1 MGFLPK
7 WKDVTDLFRSEEWN
21 ESTNT
26 PAEAE
31 PETPRQRRQ
40 RLELETRRRA
50 SRIAYGRAGLD
61 VGDEEE
67 KVQKKKARAA
77 VAAIAGRQQAHAVE
91 SNINSQQLL
100 LENLRAVVAN
110 SSYLYET
117 DKYKVDT
124 AKHILP
130 YYGPPD
136 DVVTKMINPPN
147 SSEFLQATPA
157 QLSMLE
163 PLLRFFIVDNEG
175 NQQEVYFSDH
185 TLASRTL
192 KLASL
197 RAGNSADELL
207 SPRDQRGS
215 DVGIKSF
222 TWNYHNKHE
231 GDRIITAKLELY
243 FGTLT
248 ELVNLN
254 YLQFLFT
261 DGRQSTYA
269 PPIKQN
275 AKDKSLKGRLNRLHE
290 QLDVLSPMMIPGNS
304 TASADL
310 ASKGNFRQLKVA
322 VGWSVPKG
330 NKEALR
336 RMFVKDGD
344 QALKSARAQ
353 YKASNQRYLNFISGI
368 ESTQKIIL
376 LSMKAYDVDFSQEG
390 PTTLTIEY
398 VGSTDQ
404 YLSGPSSDVL
414 GKNNFSTGTLNKKQ
428 VGVSLG
434 EINLDN
440 VYPDGYIAAKLRKQK
455 ENNTE
460 ATGKIYIRLERLQA
474 ESDVIE
480 TRQKISEIKA
490 EIYGDHTESKN
501 LKAYEAY
508 AKSVE
513 TLYFAAQRTI
523 RSQRYALFVRELL
536 GQGTV
541 KESRIFTA
549 TANYD
554 TVTSKTTL
562 SLSRTSEEGS
572 RIMADRLRQLAALK
586 VKQAKEADISLLT
599 KQNTFSRSPRDQ
611 AETTVGTQILFVRFG
626 DIVRTGMRLA
636 GLRDDI
642 TLVLGSLTPGRLGA
656 KGYNLG
662 GDEDV
667 CIYDIPIALDYFSQY
682 FFNNVIQHERSEYPF
697 RQFFDDLVSTLG
709 RLLNNISNY
718 EMRVSF
724 GYTLYMTTD
733 PLERPNTTAEK
744 KGAGVTKVDN
754 GDRIHT
760 VLTPEIVAGLSH
772 SHKNF
777 ELFMSTKPI
786 HNYYILFAKQT
797 GTGKSGNRLE
807 DEANGIFHYTLGADR
822 GLAKNFNF
830 SKQDVP
836 QFQAMNIEQANL
848 ASAGTALSQALILP
862 QDVSIEMVGNSLH
875 RNGDMIYVDSRAALG
890 TFANQV
896 LALGGYYRVVRSN
909 HSITSAGY
917 STTVD
922 AKFQERTNG

>member
-1 MGFLPK
+1 MVFQVRQ
-7 WKDVTDLFRSEEWN
+7 DQQAAIDR
-21 ESTNT
+21 
-26 PAEAE
+26 EA
-31 PETPRQRRQ
+31 RRQ
-40 RLELETRRRA
+40 REAAAATAANQLTLEA
-50 SRIAYGRAGLD
+50 
-61 VGDEEE
+61 
-67 KVQKKKARAA
+67 
-77 VAAIAGRQQAHAVE
+77 E

-117 DKYKVDT
+117 AEYKADT

-197 RAGNSADELL
+197 RRGNSVDELL

-290 QLDVLSPMMIPGNS
+290 QLDVLSPLMVPGNS
-304 TASADL
+304 TVSADL

-344 QALKSARAQ
+344 QALKSGSAQ
-353 YKASNQRYLNFISGI
+353 YKTSNQRYLNFISGI

-428 VGVSLG
+428 VGVLLG
-434 EINLDN
+434 ELNLNN
-440 VYPDGYIAAKLRKQK
+440 VYPDGYIAAKLREQK
-455 ENNTE
+455 ANNTE
-460 ATGKIYIRLERLQA
+460 ETEKIYVRLDRLQA
-474 ESDVIE
+474 ESNVIE
-480 TRQKISEIKA
+480 TRQKISEIRG
-490 EIYGDHTESKN
+490 EIYGAAGESKN
-501 LKAYEAY
+501 QKAYEAY

-523 RSQRYALFVRELL
+523 RSQRYAQFVSELL

-549 TANYD
+549 TAKYNLATNATD
-554 TVTSKTTL
+554 FSFAEANTVNQKEAL
-562 SLSRTSEEGS
+562 
-572 RIMADRLRQLAALK
+572 ARLVPLTKLK
-586 VKQAKEADISLLT
+586 VKQAKEADIELLT
-599 KQNTFSRSPRDQ
+599 KQNTFKRRPLGGIS
-611 AETTVGTQILFVRFG
+611 AAHTGTQILFVRFG

-642 TLVLGSLTPGRLGA
+642 TLVLGSFTPGRLGA

-733 PLERPNTTAEK
+733 PLEKPNTPAEK
-744 KGAGVTKVDN
+744 KAAGG
-754 GDRIHT
+754 GDTTHT
-760 VLTPEIVAGLSH
+760 VLTPKIVAGLSN

-786 HNYYILFAKQT
+786 HNYYILFAKQA
-797 GTGKSGNRLE
+797 GTGKSGNRLQ

-917 STTVD
+917 NTTVD

>member
-1 MGFLPK
+1 VGFFKTLK
-7 WKDVTDLFRSEEWN
+7 EAGSATWKGIVGGGSQVI
-21 ESTNT
+21 S
-26 PAEAE
+26 A
-31 PETPRQRRQ
+31 
-40 RLELETRRRA
+40 
-50 SRIAYGRAGLD
+50 
-61 VGDEEE
+61 VGDLPSNLGSSGVEAAKGVGRGLVSLPGDVVDSLAASESPAQIAR
-67 KVQKKKARAA
+67 KAKARRDAA
-77 VAAIAGRQQAHAVE
+77 QALLEAQLIAE

-100 LENLRAVVAN
+100 LENLKDCIQN
-110 SSYLYET
+110 STYLTEPE
-117 DKYKVDT
+117 KYKFDT
-124 AKHILP
+124 AQYVLP
-130 YYGPPD
+130 YYGPPE
-136 DVVTKMINPPN
+136 DVVTKMVNPPN
-147 SSEFLQATPA
+147 SSTFLQATPA

-185 TLASRTL
+185 TLAERTL

-197 RAGNSADELL
+197 RRGNSVDELL

-222 TWNYHNKHE
+222 DWNYHNKHE
-231 GDRIITAKLELY
+231 GDRIITAKLQLY

-261 DGRQSTYA
+261 DGRQSSYA

-275 AKDKSLKGRLNRLHE
+275 AKEKSLKGRLNKLHE
-290 QLDVLSPMMIPGNS
+290 QLDTLTPLMVPG
-304 TASADL
+304 TSAQSSSL
-310 ASKGNFRQLKVA
+310 ATRANFRQLKVA

-336 RMFVKDGD
+336 RMFIQDSD
-344 QALKSARAQ
+344 QALAKASDR
-353 YKASNQRYLNFISGI
+353 YKASNQRYMDFINGI
-368 ESTQKIIL
+368 ESTQRVIL

-404 YLSGPSSDVL
+404 YLAGPASDVL
-414 GKNNFSTGTLNKKQ
+414 GKNNFSTGNLNQKQ

-434 EINLDN
+434 ELNLEN
-440 VYPDGYIAAKLRKQK
+440 VYPKGYIASKLKQQQA
-455 ENNTE
+455 NNTE
-460 ATGKIYIRLERLQA
+460 ETGLLYVRLDRLKA
-474 ESDVIE
+474 ESDVIA
-480 TRQKISEIKA
+480 TLQKISEIKG
-490 EIYGDHTESKN
+490 EIYGEKSETKR

-523 RSQRYALFVRELL
+523 RTQRYSQFINELL
-536 GQGTV
+536 GQGTE
-541 KESRIFTA
+541 KHSRVFVA
-549 TANYD
+549 TAHHDPESQTN
-554 TVTSKTTL
+554 
-562 SLSRTSEEGS
+562 SLTFAAANSANLQPLAT
-572 RIMADRLRQLAALK
+572 RLRLLAALK
-586 VKQAKEADISLLT
+586 VKEAKAEEIDPLV
-599 KQNTFSRSPRDQ
+599 KQNLFSRDPEGKD
-611 AETTVGTQILFVRFG
+611 ATTTPLNGSKVLFVRFG

-642 TLVLGSLTPGRLGA
+642 KFVLGSISPGRLGVS
-656 KGYNLG
+656 GYNLS

-667 CIYDIPIALDYFSQY
+667 SIYDIPIALDYFSQY
-682 FFNNVIQHERSEYPF
+682 FFDNVIRHERAEYPF
-697 RQFFDDLVSTLG
+697 RQFFDDLVTTLG

-733 PLERPNTTAEK
+733 PLEKNNTTGEK
-744 KGAGVTKVDN
+744 RSLG
-754 GDRIHT
+754 GDIIHT
-760 VLTPEIVAGLSH
+760 VLTPQIVDSLSS

-777 ELFMSTKPI
+777 ELFMSTEPI
-786 HNYYILFAKQT
+786 YNYYILFAKQT
-797 GTGKSGNRLE
+797 GEERKGNRLK
-807 DEANGIFHYTLGADR
+807 DEANGIYHYALGADR
-822 GLAKNFNF
+822 GLAKTFNF

-836 QFQAMNIEQANL
+836 QFQAMNIEQGVL

-909 HSITSAGY
+909 HSITPAGY
-917 STTVD
+917 KTTVD
-922 AKFQERTNG
+922 AVFQERTNG

>member
-1 MGFLPK
+1 MEFKLIK
-7 WKDVTDLFRSEEWN
+7 ALAKKKVEKK
-21 ESTNT
+21 
-26 PAEAE
+26 AERDKMSAAARIQADRQAE
-31 PETPRQRRQ
+31 QEKRKRFEDIQDSFDKTETGRNRRHQ
-40 RLELETRRRA
+40 ERA
-50 SRIAYGRAGLD
+50 SRALRENQL
-61 VGDEEE
+61 
-67 KVQKKKARAA
+67 Q
-77 VAAIAGRQQAHAVE
+77 E

-100 LENLRAVVAN
+100 LENLKACVTN
-110 SSYLYET
+110 STYLTES
-117 DKYKVDT
+117 DKYKFDT
-124 AKHILP
+124 AKYLLP

-147 SSEFLQATPA
+147 SSAFLQATPA
-157 QLSMLE
+157 QLSMLQ

-185 TLASRTL
+185 TLAERTL

-197 RAGNSADELL
+197 RRGNSVDELL
-207 SPRDQRGS
+207 SPRDQEGS

-222 TWNYHNKHE
+222 DWNYHNKHE
-231 GDRIITAKLELY
+231 GDRIITAKLQLY

-261 DGRQSTYA
+261 DGRQSSYA
-269 PPIKQN
+269 PPLKQN
-275 AKDKSLKGRLNRLHE
+275 SKDKSLKGRLNKLHE
-290 QLDVLSPMMIPGNS
+290 QLETLTPLMTPGTKSQSSDLS
-304 TASADL
+304 
-310 ASKGNFRQLKVA
+310 SKSNFRQLKVA

-336 RMFVKDGD
+336 RMFIEDSD
-344 QALKSARAQ
+344 QALTTASSRYKS
-353 YKASNQRYLNFISGI
+353 SNERYMNFISGI

-376 LSMKAYDVDFSQEG
+376 LSMKSYDVDFSQEG

-404 YLSGPSSDVL
+404 YIAGPNSDVL
-414 GKNNFSTGTLNKKQ
+414 GKNNFSTGNLNQKQ
-428 VGVSLG
+428 VGVTLG

-440 VYPDGYIAAKLRKQK
+440 VYPEGYIAAKLDQQKQ
-455 ENNTE
+455 NSTE
-460 ATGKIYIRLERLQA
+460 ETGLIYVRLDRLKA

-480 TRQKISEIKA
+480 TLQKIAEIKG
-490 EIYGDHTESKN
+490 EIYGDASQTKK

-513 TLYFAAQRTI
+513 ALYFTAQRTI
-523 RSQRYALFVRELL
+523 RSQRYAQFINELL
-536 GQGTV
+536 GNGTQSD
-541 KESRIFTA
+541 SRVFTA
-549 TANYD
+549 TAKHD
-554 TVTSKTTL
+554 PETQTS
-562 SLSRTSEEGS
+562 SLTFSAANNAT
-572 RIMADRLRQLAALK
+572 IQPLALRLRQLAALK
-586 VKQAKEADISLLT
+586 VKQAKSEQIDPLI
-599 KQNTFSRSPRDQ
+599 KQNVFARDPSGVDG
-611 AETTVGTQILFVRFG
+611 TVQPLNGSQVLFVRFG
-626 DIVRTGMRLA
+626 DIVRAGMKLS
-636 GLRDDI
+636 GLREDI
-642 TLVLGSLTPGRLGA
+642 KLILGSITPGRLGA
-656 KGYNLG
+656 PGYNLA
-662 GDEDV
+662 GDDNIS
-667 CIYDIPIALDYFSQY
+667 IYDIPIALDYFSEY
-682 FFNNVIQHERSEYPF
+682 FFNNVIRHERAEYPF
-697 RQFFDDLVSTLG
+697 RQFFDDLVGTLG

-733 PLERPNTTAEK
+733 PLEKANTTAEK
-744 KGAGVTKVDN
+744 VSHGGAD
-754 GDRIHT
+754 IMHT
-760 VLTPEIVAGLSH
+760 VLTPEIVDSLSS

-777 ELFMSTKPI
+777 ELFMSAEPI

-797 GTGKSGNRLE
+797 GTDRSGNRLK
-807 DEANGIFHYTLGADR
+807 DEANGIYHYALGADR

-836 QFQAMNIEQANL
+836 QFQAMNIEAGVL
-848 ASAGTALSQALILP
+848 ASQGTALSQALILP
-862 QDVSIEMVGNSLH
+862 QDVSIEMFGNSLH

-917 STTVD
+917 KTTVD
-922 AKFQERTNG
+922 GVFQERTNG